1 MRLILELSQTPQG
14 RLEGSVARP
23 GSAAELSFEGIV
35 ELVGVLEQHL
45 RAPAG
50 TDEPDADRG

>member
-1 MRLILELSQTPQG
+1 MRLIIELSQTPQG

-23 GSAAELSFEGIV
+23 DSVDELQFEGIV

-45 RAPAG
+45 RAPG
-50 TDEPDADRG
+50 TGTEPG